1 MFVLDTCIVS
11 ELRKSRSQADP
22 GLIGWADGVPAT
34 EMYLSTMSL
43 CELELGVPLAERRDR
58 ATGSVLR
65 TWLSEAV
72 VPSFARRMLPIDGQV
87 AALAA
92 SLHMPD
98 LAPLAD
104 SLILIAATA
113 LAHDMALV
121 TRNVA
126 DFDRFVGLLVINPF
140 ET

>member
-1 MFVLDTCIVS
+1 
-11 ELRKSRSQADP
+11 
-22 GLIGWADGVPAT
+22 
-34 EMYLSTMSL
+34 MSL
-43 CELELGVPLAERRDR
+43 CELELGVLLAERRDR

-72 VPSFARRMLPIDGQV
+72 MPTFARRMLPIDGQV

-92 SLHMPD
+92 SLHVPD
-98 LAPLAD
+98 PAPLAG
-104 SLILIAATA
+104 SLIAATA

>member
-1 MFVLDTCIVS
+1 MFVLDTCVVS
-11 ELRKSRSQADP
+11 ELRKSGSRADQ
-22 GLIGWADGVPAT
+22 GLTRWAAGVPAM

-43 CELELGVPLAERRDR
+43 YELELGVLLAERRDR

-65 TWLSEAV
+65 TWLSETV
-72 VPSFARRMLPIDGQV
+72 MPTFARRLLPIDGRV

-92 SLHMPD
+92 SLHVPD
-98 LAPLAD
+98 PAPLAD
-104 SLILIAATA
+104 SLIAATA
-113 LAHDMALV
+113 LAHDMAVV

-140 ET
+140 EA

>member
-43 CELELGVPLAERRDR
+43 HEL
-58 ATGSVLR
+58 
-65 TWLSEAV
+65 
-72 VPSFARRMLPIDGQV
+72 
-87 AALAA
+87 
-92 SLHMPD
+92 D

>member
-43 CELELGVPLAERRDR
+43 CELELGVLLAERRDR

-72 VPSFARRMLPIDGQV
+72 MPTFARRMLPIDGQV
-87 AALAA
+87 A
-92 SLHMPD
+92 
-98 LAPLAD
+98 
-104 SLILIAATA
+104 A